1 MRRRPSS
8 STFSNDFSSEAAR
21 PNLFIF
27 YIYSIYRREER
38 IFVFFLSRS
47 DKNSGCYG
55 NLKFPLTC
63 MEKSGN
69 WHFPLSGWGY
79 LNFVFT

>member
-1 MRRRPSS
+1 MGRGNES
-8 STFSNDFSSEAAR
+8 
-21 PNLFIF
+21 LC
-27 YIYSIYRREER
+27 
-38 IFVFFLSRS
+38 FLSGS
-47 DKNSGCYG
+47 EKNSGCYG

-79 LNFVFT
+79 LNFVLHKCLLSSPSRATFVKITLFVWLL